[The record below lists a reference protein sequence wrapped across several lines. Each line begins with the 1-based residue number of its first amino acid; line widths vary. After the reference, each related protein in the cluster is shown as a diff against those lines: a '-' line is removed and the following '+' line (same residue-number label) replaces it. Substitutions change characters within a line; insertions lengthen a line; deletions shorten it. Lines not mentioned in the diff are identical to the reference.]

1 MSNSPNPIIEL
12 SHFKIET
19 SSRYIKVLRYYMIF
33 VDLSNALTF
42 QNPNINRKKNFK
54 NTPCWYDQCYLD
66 KKIIY
71 HEESKE
77 V

>member
-1 MSNSPNPIIEL
+1 
-12 SHFKIET
+12 
-19 SSRYIKVLRYYMIF
+19 MIF